1 MESGE
6 LGNKVIVPLSYY
18 EDGKVYFLPAS
29 SGIVGFMYNEIE
41 FKDTEGRWMNDDV
54 KYLASRGVIKGI
66 GGGMF
71 APDANIIRA
80 DAVTMIIRMLGLNA
94 GSNDNFADV
103 DPTKYY
109 ADAVA
114 TAKALGIVN
123 GVGGNMFKPD
133 AEIIRED
140 IFVML
145 YRAMAKYQKIP
156 ETPEYKNIIFN
167 DQDQIADYAKE
178 AVETFTKMGI
188 IQGNGGYL
196 KPKDKATRGE
206 VAKMLRNIMEYFMK

>member
-1 MESGE
+1 
-6 LGNKVIVPLSYY
+6 
-18 EDGKVYFLPAS
+18 
-29 SGIVGFMYNEIE
+29 
-41 FKDTEGRWMNDDV
+41 
-54 KYLASRGVIKGI
+54 
-66 GGGMF
+66 
-71 APDANIIRA
+71 
-80 DAVTMIIRMLGLNA
+80 
-94 GSNDNFADV
+94 
-103 DPTKYY
+103 
-109 ADAVA
+109 
-114 TAKALGIVN
+114 
-123 GVGGNMFKPD
+123 MFKPD

-145 YRAMAKYQKIP
+145 YRAMVKYQKIP
-156 ETPEYKNIIFN
+156 EPLEYKNIIFN